1 MTQLRTLLAVAR
13 ERLADRLEA
22 EVLLAHAAGRDRAWL
37 FAHADDAA
45 GPALA
50 AAFGTLLERRLA
62 GEPLAYITG
71 HRGFWSMDLQVTPD
85 TLIPRPETERLVEL
99 ALERIP
105 DVADR
110 SVADL
115 GTGSGAIA
123 LAIARE
129 RPHARVLAT
138 DASAGALAVARRNA
152 GRLGIANVRFGQGDW
167 CIALGDGIF
176 DIIVSN
182 PPYIEDGDEHLWQ
195 GDLRHEPRAALAS
208 GPDGLDAI
216 RTIARDAR
224 THLAPG
230 GWLLLEHG
238 WQQGAAVRGVLQDN
252 GYTDIV
258 TVQDLESRDRV
269 TGGTSP

>member
-1 MTQLRTLLAVAR
+1 MPDLRALLADASAR
-13 ERLADRLEA
+13 LGNRLES
-22 EVLLAHAAGRDRAWL
+22 ELLLAHALHRDRAWL
-37 FAHADDAA
+37 FAHATDA
-45 GPALA
+45 PEPSQA
-50 AAFGTLLERRLA
+50 AAFAALLERRLA

-71 HRGFWSMDLQVTPD
+71 RRGFWSMDLQVTAD
-85 TLIPRPETERLVEL
+85 TLIPRPETERLVEV

-167 CIALGDGIF
+167 CTALGDGIF

-224 THLAPG
+224 TRLAPD

-238 WQQGAAVRGVLQDN
+238 WQQAAAVRTVLQDN
-252 GYTDIV
+252 GYAAIFTA
-258 TVQDLESRDRV
+258 QDLESRDRV
-269 TGGTSP
+269 TGGQSP